1 MFLFCHSPTV
11 TLKNHAGASGEGTAP
26 FLICDPCW
34 SSYLSFFPYVLWK
47 VYKPIGRIPCL
58 SCPELSSDKLSIL
71 GAFHCNWFV
80 ADWVQLQ
87 QWVKPREYAV
97 LIWKNV
103 SDTSFSQRDAAISN
117 PIRPICVLT
126 VTFLVA
132 KVRQESPYFISR
144 FSILYYWKQLGYN
157 M

>member
-1 MFLFCHSPTV
+1 MLVPVAKEPLLSWSVILVDLLTWAFSHTCYGKFISRSAGFLVWTILSYPPISSNNHFKHLGRFPLQLVCCWLGPTSTMSKV
-11 TLKNHAGASGEGTAP
+11 WR
-26 FLICDPCW
+26 IC
-34 SSYLSFFPYVLWK
+34 
-47 VYKPIGRIPCL
+47 
-58 SCPELSSDKLSIL
+58 
-71 GAFHCNWFV
+71 
-80 ADWVQLQ
+80 
-87 QWVKPREYAV
+87 
-97 LIWKNV
+97 WKNV

-144 FSILYYWKQLGYN
+144 FSILYHWKQLSYH